1 MSVATPWE
9 RGRLDGRDGPPQLLF
24 GQMNEDWRVETAVFR
39 PEGRIFCIASAGC
52 TALALAARG
61 FRVTAVDI
69 NPAQIDYARA
79 RAAGAPARP
88 GVVDRRLEQ
97 AHRAMPWLGL
107 SVRDRRRFFEL
118 SSTDEQT
125 AFWKERL
132 DTRRFRALLR
142 IALMPAML
150 RMSTGRSLVD
160 SLPLRFDRVIFDRLE
175 RTWSRHPNHDNPY
188 ARRLLLGFDPAPAP
202 PVSNIDFICADAAEF
217 LDHGPPH
224 HYDGFTLSNI
234 IEAVPPAYCERL
246 LAAVRRAAAPGAIV
260 VVRSL
265 AEARDDKGAEWAAHD
280 RSPLWGTVDVTAL

>member
-24 GQMNEDWRVETAVFR
+24 GRMNEDWRVEADVFR
-39 PEGRIFCIASAGC
+39 PGGRIFCIASAGC

-79 RAAGAPARP
+79 RAAGAPTRP
-88 GVVDRRLEQ
+88 GVVDRRLAQ

-107 SVRDRRRFFEL
+107 SLRDRRQFFEL
-118 SSTDEQT
+118 SSLDEQM

-142 IALMPAML
+142 IALMPAIL

-160 SLPLRFDRVIFDRLE
+160 SLPPRFDRVIFERLE
-175 RTWSRHPNHDNPY
+175 RTWSHHPNHDNPY
-188 ARRLLLGFDPAPAP
+188 ARRLLLGFEPEASQA
-202 PVSNIDFICADAAEF
+202 VSHIDFICADAVAF
-217 LDHGPPH
+217 LDNGPSH
-224 HYDGFTLSNI
+224 RFDGFTLSNI
-234 IEAVPPAYCERL
+234 IEAVPPTYSDRL
-246 LAAVRRAAAPGAIV
+246 LAAIRRAAAPGAIMI
-260 VVRSL
+260 VRSL
-265 AEARDDKGAEWAAHD
+265 ADARDDKGAEWAARD
-280 RSPLWGTVDVTAL
+280 RSPLWGTVEISAL